1 VVQHPFV
8 NMGIRA
14 ARRAGDVIFRSL
26 NRLESIEVYQ
36 KSRNDFVS
44 EVDRMAETE
53 IMSIISAA
61 YPDHGFLAEE
71 SGLTPGK
78 MDDYVWIIDPLDG
91 TTNFLHGF
99 PQFCV
104 SIACA
109 YRGRTEHAI
118 IYDPIRQELFTCS
131 RGAGA
136 MLDDRRIRV
145 SKARGLEGTL
155 IATGFPFRANTEW
168 MDEYLQMLKVVME
181 STAGVRRPGSAALD
195 LAWLAAGRTDAYF
208 EMGLSPWDTAAGALL
223 VEEAGGRVSRLNG
236 EAYHN
241 DSDIL
246 AGSPKTYEALLDLLR
261 PHLPQSIAPTGD

>member
-1 VVQHPFV
+1 
-8 NMGIRA
+8 
-14 ARRAGDVIFRSL
+14 
-26 NRLESIEVYQ
+26 
-36 KSRNDFVS
+36 
-44 EVDRMAETE
+44 
-53 IMSIISAA
+53 
-61 YPDHGFLAEE
+61 
-71 SGLTPGK
+71 
-78 MDDYVWIIDPLDG
+78 
-91 TTNFLHGF
+91 
-99 PQFCV
+99 
-104 SIACA
+104 
-109 YRGRTEHAI
+109 
-118 IYDPIRQELFTCS
+118 
-131 RGAGA
+131 
-136 MLDDRRIRV
+136 LDDRRIRV